1 MNKQPARLT
10 QTPITLEDLQRD
22 PDAALRA
29 IYRTYQ
35 AEFIGLTA
43 KYSRL
48 DREQLADVFQD
59 AAIILIQN
67 VRSGKLSELTSS
79 LKTYLFGIGKKL
91 LLKRHATPVRET
103 FLPEINE
110 SHVNGIDPTVHQAM
124 ELNETGQFLQK
135 ALHQLGP
142 VCNRL
147 LTLTFYDGLR
157 SAAIAD
163 EMGYSDET
171 VVRVQRL
178 RCIRRLRELVKGKL

>member
-1 MNKQPARLT
+1 MDKQSARPS
-10 QTPITLEDLQRD
+10 QIPITLEDLQRD

-29 IYRTYQ
+29 IYRAYQ
-35 AEFIGLTA
+35 AEFIGLTT

-59 AAIILIQN
+59 AAIILVQN

-91 LLKRHATPVRET
+91 LLKRHSTPVRET

-110 SHVNGIDPTVHQAM
+110 THVNGLNSNIHQAI
-124 ELNETGQFLQK
+124 ELNETSQFLQK
-135 ALHQLGP
+135 ALKLLGP
-142 VCNRL
+142 VCQRL